1 MNRAQ
6 RRKQAKL
13 TQTELKY
20 ANLLYERQNHLDDK
34 LIEMWMV
41 GTALAVAD
49 VFKDDD
55 KAEYIVGEIM
65 TRLKTRLAELN
76 NRPLYDMAKEL
87 SERTGIE
94 FIWHL

>member
-1 MNRAQ
+1 MNRAA
-6 RRKQAKL
+6 RRRQQKMA
-13 TQTELKY
+13 QTEIKY
-20 ANLLYERQNHLDDK
+20 ANMLYERQNRIDDK
-34 LIEMWMV
+34 LIELWMV

-55 KAEYIVGEIM
+55 DVERIVGEIM

-76 NRPLYDMAKEL
+76 NRPLFDMAKEL

-94 FIWHL
+94 FIWQ

>member
-1 MNRAQ
+1 MNRAA
-6 RRKQAKL
+6 RRKQQKL
-13 TQTELKY
+13 TQTEIKY
-20 ANLLYERQNHLDDK
+20 ANLLYERQNRLDDK
-34 LIEMWMV
+34 LIEAWMV

-55 KAEYIVGEIM
+55 DVERIVGEIM

>member
-20 ANLLYERQNHLDDK
+20 ANLLYERQNRLDDK

-55 KAEYIVGEIM
+55 KVEYIVGEIM

-94 FIWHL
+94 FIWQ

>member
-20 ANLLYERQNHLDDK
+20 ANMLYERQNRLDDK
-34 LIEMWMV
+34 LIEMWMI

-55 KAEYIVGEIM
+55 KVEYIVGEIM

-76 NRPLYDMAKEL
+76 NRPLFDMAKEL

-94 FIWHL
+94 FIWQ